1 MRPDDLMKPDLIS
14 EVVMLSSGMLI
25 VVTLVLRGR
34 CRHASRLAAMSAK
47 RHCGGEGIMSMESM
61 PTSGG
66 PDVLPNPIPE
76 ADPKPPKPDPTPEPA
91 PVPPVPEPAPAFFGL
106 ASRVPACEFLVPQP
120 T

>member
-14 EVVMLSSGMLI
+14 ELVLLSSGMLM
-25 VVTLVLRGR
+25 VVTLIR
-34 CRHASRLAAMSAK
+34 CRHASRLAAMSAR
-47 RHCGGEGIMSMESM
+47 RHRGGERFMSLESM

-76 ADPKPPKPDPTPEPA
+76 ADPKPPKPDPTPEPS

-106 ASRVPACEFLVPQP
+106 ASRVLTCDFLVLQP

>member
-14 EVVMLSSGMLI
+14 EVVLLSSGMLI
-25 VVTLVLRGR
+25 VVTLILRGR
-34 CRHASRLAAMSAK
+34 CRHATRLAAMSAR
-47 RHCGGEGIMSMESM
+47 RHCGGEGLTSLESM

-76 ADPKPPKPDPTPEPA
+76 ADPKPPKPDPTPEPS
-91 PVPPVPEPAPAFFGL
+91 PVPPIPEPAPAFFGL
-106 ASRVPACEFLVPQP
+106 ASRVLACDFLVLQP